1 MALSDSIKRQKAV
14 SGVRR
19 VAADDGPTWWS
30 DKQKLETVQTF
41 MMFGNLAMTARILK
55 IPENTVRQWRKSTWW
70 QEIEGELR
78 VQDELQLSA
87 RLKKIM
93 ENSLD
98 AVEDRLEKGD
108 YIFDQKTGQMKRKP
122 VGLKDAH
129 KVTMDLIDK
138 RNIILNRTAPLASE
152 EQMSDKL
159 LKMMKQF
166 ADFAEGKLTENKTI
180 DVVDV
185 EIKEADAVHE
195 DSKREEC

>member
-1 MALSDSIKRQKAV
+1 MALSDSTKRQTTR

-19 VAADDGPTWWS
+19 LATDEGPTWWS

-41 MMFGNLAMTARILK
+41 MMFGNLAMTSRILK
-55 IPENTVRQWRKSTWW
+55 IPENTVRQWRKSSWW

-87 RLKKIM
+87 RLKKVM

-108 YIFDQKTGQMKRKP
+108 YVFDQKTGQMKRKP
-122 VGLKDAH
+122 VNMKDAH
-129 KVTMDLIDK
+129 KVSMDLIEK
-138 RNIILNRTAPLASE
+138 RNLILNRTAPLASE

-166 ADFAEGKLTENKTI
+166 ADFAQGKLTENKI
-180 DVVDV
+180 VDV
-185 EIKEADAVHE
+185 TDVIIVEDNTKDSNAVHE
-195 DSKREEC
+195 ES